1 MRGTHEVPALASAR
15 DAVADWIRGG
25 EPFGA
30 VEDAIDGLADF
41 TQDEKAAL
49 WLYAFSLRAPLE
61 QRRDA
66 RAHLAA
72 LDL

>member
-1 MRGTHEVPALASAR
+1 MRATHQVRALTTYR
-15 DAVADWIRGG
+15 DAVAEQVRGG

-30 VEDAIDGLADF
+30 VEDAIDEVADL

-49 WLYAFSLRAPLE
+49 WLYAFSLRAPWE
-61 QRRDA
+61 QQRDA

-72 LDL
+72 LC